1 MTERPR
7 YFVLDA
13 AGEPLAVD
21 FETWVAWRAHNSA
34 YDEDKRLVARDRDEA
49 PGAPDVLISTVFLS
63 LDHSFGDGPPVLWE
77 TLVFGGPL
85 DGDMERYTT
94 RSAAI
99 AGHQAMCRRVA
110 AALRQEPPAR

>member
-7 YFVLDA
+7 YFVLDTD
-13 AGEPLAVD
+13 GEPLAVD
-21 FETWVAWRAHNSA
+21 DIELWAKWFEASGRA
-34 YDEDKRLVARDRDEA
+34 RLVAQDKDERA
-49 PGAPDVLISTVFLS
+49 GAPDVLISTVFLAT
-63 LDHSFGDGPPVLWE
+63 DHSFGTGDPVLWE

-85 DGDMERYTT
+85 DGEMTRYTS